1 MNFKTILIKTLVVIF
16 ILLAIVATI
25 QAGDKE
31 TIFSMRDWMAK
42 DEDFKQQI
50 IRSYI
55 KAAKEDHVIIRLP
68 AEYYKKEME
77 SLVQNSIKN
86 GEEAGIDNSFG
97 ATLKIIAIMEGDWD
111 NGRNKLEYAKEF
123 MGPVVFEDFIKRYPT
138 KYKKLQQEAEGNK

>member
-1 MNFKTILIKTLVVIF
+1 
-16 ILLAIVATI
+16 
-25 QAGDKE
+25 
-31 TIFSMRDWMAK
+31 
-42 DEDFKQQI
+42 
-50 IRSYI
+50 
-55 KAAKEDHVIIRLP
+55 
-68 AEYYKKEME
+68 ME